1 MFQFLWE
8 EKSHRLSTSGS
19 PTSFFNTE
27 VEQSLCHTNQ
37 TSHHPARN
45 QPRLHTRS
53 SLEQQIH
60 TTWSSPKTKMAYCAL
75 YSYSP
80 VTQVFFLQCKNC
92 ELCSVSSSEV
102 FPPCL
107 SQISAHKV
115 TFPNTLFMAT
125 QSTERTQSLSSY
137 HPFATLNFG
146 LFATS
151 PLGWYLFV
159 ALFCFCFRD
168 LL

>member
-8 EKSHRLSTSGS
+8 EKSHRLSASSS

-45 QPRLHTRS
+45 QPRLHTRP

-80 VTQVFFLQCKNC
+80 VTQVFLLQYKNC
-92 ELCSVSSSEV
+92 ELCSVSRSPSTLPISDLSSQSY
-102 FPPCL
+102 FP
-107 SQISAHKV
+107 QH
-115 TFPNTLFMAT
+115 TFHGHPIYGKNPVTLFISPVCNPQLRAICYF
-125 QSTERTQSLSSY
+125 SFRLISLCC
-137 HPFATLNFG
+137 LI
-146 LFATS
+146 LF
-151 PLGWYLFV
+151 LF
-159 ALFCFCFRD
+159 
-168 LL
+168 